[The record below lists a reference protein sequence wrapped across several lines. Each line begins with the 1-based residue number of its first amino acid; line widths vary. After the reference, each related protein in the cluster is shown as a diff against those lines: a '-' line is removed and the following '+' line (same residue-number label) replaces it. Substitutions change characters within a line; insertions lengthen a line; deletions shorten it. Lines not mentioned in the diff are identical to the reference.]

1 MSFSTVRSR
10 SLRAGAAGVI
20 LCLSLAVVWA
30 QIPIRI
36 ITLEEAEKLA
46 LLNDSKL
53 LSAEQD
59 ERIAEERVKQAKYLF
74 LPELGMRGAATSYSS
89 QYPFATSAESG
100 SLLLFPRGSAYG
112 NSDALFAGMGYLH
125 MSLYEGGRTLNTLKL
140 AEAALKQAKTRLESS
155 RRDIVL
161 AVRRG
166 FYRLLALEEKAGA
179 ARDAL
184 QEAETIDKRASMGPA
199 DEIDAEGTIERLREK
214 TEDAA
219 HQERLERLSFL
230 KVLNLEL
237 DTPFELK
244 GRLQENP
251 APPEIGKAL
260 LWALESRPELQAE
273 SYKAQMDV
281 ISVNLAQARRS
292 PTVFLDGDYGVVNQ
306 SNQIQAITQTNWDA
320 TLGVKIPIAYD
331 YLSQLSQ
338 KRAEQR
344 QGELKRSE
352 LEDQVRLEVRNTHE
366 SFSYWQ
372 KEVPLIHA
380 RYEKIAAA
388 LRALAPKL
396 GALRRLKAVESLLDL
411 KFSLLDALAAATT
424 ARAELARAV
433 GREIQ

>member
-1 MSFSTVRSR
+1 M
-10 SLRAGAAGVI
+10 RAGAAGAI
-20 LCLSLAVVWA
+20 LCLSLAIVWA
-30 QIPIRI
+30 QIPVRV

-59 ERIAEERVKQAKYLF
+59 ELIAEERVKQAKYLF

-100 SLLLFPRGSAYG
+100 SLLLFPRNSAYG
-112 NSDALFAGMGYLH
+112 SSDALFAGMGYLH

-140 AEAALKQAKTRLESS
+140 AQAALKQAKTRLESS

-166 FYRLLALEEKAGA
+166 FYGLLALEEKTTA
-179 ARDAL
+179 AQNAL
-184 QEAETIDKRASMGPA
+184 KEAETIGKRAMMGPV
-199 DEIDAEGTIERLREK
+199 DKIDAEGIVERLSEK
-214 TEDAA
+214 ASAAA
-219 HQERLERLSFL
+219 HQERLARLSFL

-237 DTPFELK
+237 DTPFEIK
-244 GRLQENP
+244 GRLRETP
-251 APPEIGKAL
+251 APPEINKAL
-260 LWALESRPELQAE
+260 LWALEFRPELQAE
-273 SYKAQMDV
+273 GYKAQMDA
-281 ISVNLAQARRS
+281 ISVNLAQARRI

-338 KRAEQR
+338 KQAEQR
-344 QGELKRSE
+344 QGDLKRSE
-352 LEDQVRLEVRNTHE
+352 LEDQVRLEVRNAHE
-366 SFSYWQ
+366 SVSYWQ
-372 KEVPLIHA
+372 KEAPRIHA
-380 RYEKIAAA
+380 RYEEISSS

-396 GALRRLKAVESLLDL
+396 GTLRRLKALESLLDL
-411 KFSLLDALAAATT
+411 KFSLLDALASAAT
-424 ARAELARAV
+424 ARAELVRAV
-433 GREIQ
+433 GRDIQ